1 MERHDIKIFLI
12 EDEEHLA
19 QGFAA
24 VFANGGSPFGPCE
37 RAARLGEALG
47 MMAASR
53 PELVLLDLTL
63 PDALGFEGIA
73 QVQGLLPGATII
85 VLAEEGSL
93 ELAQRA
99 VEKGAADYLLKGAA
113 DPETLL
119 KTVRLAIERDRLSRE
134 LDAARRT
141 LRTTQ
146 AQMERLA
153 LLDPQTELLNRRG
166 FQHALAREIQWA
178 HRNGSPLLA
187 LLINLDDFKKVN
199 NSLGH
204 VVGDIVLK
212 EAARKLKGALRSTDY
227 AARIGGDEFLVLLPQ
242 TRPVEGA
249 RVAEKLRLAVSGSP
263 ITLMSGSVRLTASLA
278 LVDILQLSAS
288 VEELIAQGHVLL
300 RQARMAGR
308 NRVAFS
314 WTNVGGNTDAENAIP
329 RLLTAI
335 REPGRLRAVQQAIV
349 RLDDES
355 HEGVELLSRT
365 SIESFEMPGDFF
377 RICFE
382 ADILTIVDHQCFKT
396 CVSAAER
403 LAPALRR
410 HVNLFPSTL
419 IGVPPERL
427 IETLPADREPGG
439 FCVEIS
445 EEQIL
450 GDPSHLS
457 RPVETLKHAGVRIA
471 IDDVGFGRSCLES
484 LILLEPDIVKIDK
497 KCVIGIAR
505 DVSRERSLK
514 RLLNII
520 ESLGADAVAEG
531 VETRED
537 LEVVKSLGIRFGQG
551 YLWGK
556 PSPVG

>member
-1 MERHDIKIFLI
+1 MERDTVRVFLI
-12 EDEEHLA
+12 EDEEPLA
-19 QGFAA
+19 RRFAA
-24 VFANGGSPFGPCE
+24 AFAENGSPFGPCE
-37 RAARLGEALG
+37 QAGRLGEALG

-53 PELVLLDLTL
+53 PDLVLLDLTL
-63 PDALGFEGIA
+63 PDALGFEGLA
-73 QVQGLLPGATII
+73 QIQGLLPGATVV
-85 VLAEEGSL
+85 VLADEGSL
-93 ELAQRA
+93 ELALRA
-99 VEKGAADYLLKGAA
+99 VEKGAADYILKGTAE
-113 DPETLL
+113 PGTLL
-119 KTVRLAIERDRLSRE
+119 KTARLAVERNRLARE

-141 LRTTQ
+141 LKTTQ
-146 AQMERLA
+146 AQLERLS

-187 LLINLDDFKKVN
+187 ALINLDDFKRVN
-199 NSLGH
+199 NALGH
-204 VVGDIVLK
+204 AVGDIVLK
-212 EAARKLKGALRSTDY
+212 ETARKLKKALRATDY

-242 TRPVEGA
+242 TRPMEGS

-263 ITLMSGSVRLTASLA
+263 IALASGSVTLTASLA
-278 LVDILQLSAS
+278 LIDVAQTVS

-300 RQARMAGR
+300 RQARGAGR
-308 NRVAFS
+308 NRVSFS
-314 WTNVGGNTDAENAIP
+314 WAAAGPGTGEGTEIP
-329 RLLTAI
+329 RLLAAL

-349 RLDDES
+349 NLADGS

-377 RICFE
+377 RVCFE
-382 ADILTIVDHQCFKT
+382 ANILTLVDHQCFRT
-396 CVSAAER
+396 CVSAAEG

-410 HVNLFPSTL
+410 HLNLFPSTL
-419 IGVPPERL
+419 VGVPPERL
-427 IETLPADREPGG
+427 VEALPAGREPGT

-450 GDPSHLS
+450 GDPSYLS
-457 RPVETLKHAGVRIA
+457 RPVEILKREGVRIA

-484 LILLEPDIVKIDK
+484 LILLEPDVVKIDK
-497 KCVIGIAR
+497 KCVMGISR
-505 DVSRERSLK
+505 DASRERSLK

-520 ESLGADAVAEG
+520 QSLGADAVAEG

-537 LEVVKSLGIRFGQG
+537 LAVVQALGIPYGQG